1 MGNTV
6 LSIPFTFTFI
16 AIAAAL
22 KSYDWQPDQA
32 ALSLGASRFQKPS
45 WVKCR
50 KKLRFS

>member
-6 LSIPFTFTFI
+6 LSIPFTFI

-22 KSYDWQPDQA
+22 NSYDWQPDQA

-50 KKLRFS
+50 KSCGSPD